1 MSHYICRCS
10 LGSHSCLFTPT
21 MSTNTTHDHVYNLF
35 FVLHLSKTIQQGRS
49 KLFKDAWS
57 CGSEHVTAR
66 GVWGHAPIEK
76 LDARK
81 LFLKPFL
88 SLSILCVVLVKQ
100 NFSTCYTSTL
110 QGNDRR
116 LLKLSTHSSYRDCFL
131 PMFLDK
137 QGSDSLNNHMQTD
150 LVTLQTCACQKKK
163 YWPPSCQEWTLSEQ
177 KWL

>member
-1 MSHYICRCS
+1 MSHYICRCN

-21 MSTNTTHDHVYNLF
+21 MSTNTTHDLVYSLF
-35 FVLHLSKTIQQGRS
+35 FILHLSKTIQQGRS

-57 CGSEHVTAR
+57 CGSEHVAAR
-66 GVWGHAPIEK
+66 GVWGHAPVGK

-131 PMFLDK
+131 PMFLSWQARFWFIK
-137 QGSDSLNNHMQTD
+137 QPHADRSSDITD
-150 LVTLQTCACQKKK
+150 LRMPEDKVLATIK
-163 YWPPSCQEWTLSEQ
+163 
-177 KWL
+177 